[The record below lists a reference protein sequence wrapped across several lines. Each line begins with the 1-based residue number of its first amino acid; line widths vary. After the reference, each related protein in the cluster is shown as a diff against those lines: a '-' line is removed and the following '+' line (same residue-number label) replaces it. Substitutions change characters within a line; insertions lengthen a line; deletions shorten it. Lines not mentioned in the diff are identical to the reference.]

1 MLIQQGRDLHVAAVP
16 GLPRY
21 AVSLASV
28 NCARAG
34 HKRLWMIHHVRI
46 DER

>member
-1 MLIQQGRDLHVAAVP
+1 MVASVP
-16 GLPRY
+16 GLPFYLR
-21 AVSLASV
+21 AF

-34 HKRLWMIHHVRI
+34 HIENGEGLGARPGMIHHVRI